1 MGLKDFIKPEL
12 IKMELESQDKEGVIK
27 ELIKL
32 LKGQDY
38 ITDEKSVFQSAMER
52 EQKST
57 TGIGNGI
64 AIPHVKSKAV
74 KKPAI
79 VFGRSK
85 KGINFQSLDK
95 KPSYLFFLIA
105 APEKSKD
112 QHLKLLA
119 KLSRM
124 LVHEDF
130 REALLQVSTPEGLR
144 EVIVVRENSFK

>member
-1 MGLKDFIKPEL
+1 MELKDFIKPEL
-12 IKMELESQDKEGVIK
+12 VKMELESRGKEGVIK

-32 LKGQDY
+32 LKEQDY
-38 ITDEKSVFQSAMER
+38 ITDEESVFQSAMER
-52 EQKST
+52 EEKST
-57 TGIGNGI
+57 TGVGNGI
-64 AIPHVKSKAV
+64 AIPHVKSRAV

-85 KGINFQSLDK
+85 TGIDYQSLDK

-124 LVHEDF
+124 LVHDDF
-130 REALLQVSTPEGLR
+130 REALLTVSTAEEIR
-144 EVIVVRENSFK
+144 EVISLREK